1 MCEIKKVTSEGSKS
15 LFYGGRCEKYEKKN
29 TKKADLEDLFLQRD
43 EILLNSYARSKK
55 NPLTSHIEDGE
66 IIKGKTLQTVP
77 IEKGQ
82 SPDEG
87 DLEKKSVSSDDIIT
101 AKDEPGNKE
110 MQKTSAWSQ
119 RWHIRVGLPFTM
131 LTYEF
136 YPFWDAYFSEMGI
149 ELVLSDKTN
158 RKIINDGLGYV
169 VAETCFP
176 IKVMLGHIQNLL
188 DKGG

>member
-43 EILLNSYARSKK
+43 GILLNSYAKSIK
-55 NPLTSHIEDGE
+55 NSGAALSNSMPDEDLTI
-66 IIKGKTLQTVP
+66 QTTQT
-77 IEKGQ
+77 EKGQ
-82 SPDEG
+82 SINGGALQVERASLDNSIISKSEHQNEG
-87 DLEKKSVSSDDIIT
+87 MQKSLP
-101 AKDEPGNKE
+101 ENKE
-110 MQKTSAWSQ
+110 GSLK
-119 RWHIRVGLPFTM
+119 VGLPFTM

-136 YPFWDAYFSEMGI
+136 YPFWNAYFNEMGI

-176 IKVMLGHIQNLL
+176 VSYTHLTLPTNREV
-188 DKGG
+188 